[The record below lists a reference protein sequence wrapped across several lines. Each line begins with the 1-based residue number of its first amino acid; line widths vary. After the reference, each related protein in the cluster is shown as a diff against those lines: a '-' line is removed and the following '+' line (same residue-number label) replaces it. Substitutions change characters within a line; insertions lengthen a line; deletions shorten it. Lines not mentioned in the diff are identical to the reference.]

1 MKITSDNIISSV
13 KFRSI
18 IIISFFF
25 GTILLSN
32 LVKPY
37 RGTSIY
43 QYGSLISLITFLLSI
58 SFSFINTIVLV
69 FEENQDYYKNIVWII
84 LSAIPFLYV
93 MILFIV

>member
-1 MKITSDNIISSV
+1 MKITSGNISSIN
-13 KFRSI
+13 FRSL
-18 IIISFFF
+18 IIISLFL

-37 RGTSIY
+37 RGTWIY
-43 QYGSLISLITFLLSI
+43 KYGSLLLLITFLLSV

-69 FEENQDYYKNIVWII
+69 FEENQYYYKNIVWII

-93 MILFIV
+93 IILFTI